1 MALRKR
7 LLGLAL
13 RVAAVVLVAGVVIA
27 LPDVATVDA
36 DSILRYKNAIV
47 VLIGIVLTGKFL
59 YDTFFFERLRM

>member
-13 RVAAVVLVAGVVIA
+13 RVAAVVLVAGLVIA
-27 LPDVATVDA
+27 LPDMPTVEA

-59 YDTFFFERLRM
+59 YDTFFFERTPM